1 MPGRLS
7 ISARAPAA
15 YPAGI
20 RALTALRFLALGW
33 VMVSHFGDHL
43 GLGLSRKSGL
53 MFNGYLGVDLFFV
66 LSGFQ
71 LAQLF
76 AREVETGAKRYA
88 SLVFRRMARL
98 YPLHLV
104 TTAAMGVLWLA
115 ALRLGAMP
123 HSDVFNPTGLLANL
137 LMVHAW
143 GAVPVVSWNFPSWA
157 VSAEWFALL
166 VFPATFWLAMKGWSR
181 AVVAV
186 AAPLAL
192 FAAMFEMG
200 AAHDVLFTDMTA
212 QIGILRTIPDVLLGA
227 GLYRLGLERGLP
239 RGWGAGM
246 ALASLAWIIAACQLS
261 WPDLYIWPA
270 FGTLVF
276 GLAETSRQS
285 STGMGPSILGARPLV
300 WLGQISWAMYLVQ
313 LPVDIAYFH
322 GVQRLIGTPSGPM
335 VWLVW
340 LGVFPAI
347 GLATLIAHYGLERPL
362 ARWLDRRD
370 PFQAKANDV
379 LAAA

>member
-1 MPGRLS
+1 MPGSLPS
-7 ISARAPAA
+7 SARAPAP

-20 RALTALRFLALGW
+20 APLTALRFLALGW
-33 VMVSHFGDHL
+33 VVVNQFRNHL
-43 GLGLSRKSGL
+43 GLDLGHRSGL
-53 MFNGYLGVDLFFV
+53 IFNGYLGVDLFFI

-76 AREVETGAKRYA
+76 AREVETGAQSYA
-88 SLVFRRMARL
+88 SLVWRRMARL
-98 YPLHLV
+98 YPLHL
-104 TTAAMGVLWLA
+104 AAMAAMAVLLVEA
-115 ALRLGAMP
+115 MRLGAMP

-166 VFPATFWLAMKGWSR
+166 VFPAMFWLAMKGWSR

-192 FAAMFEMG
+192 FAAMFELA
-200 AAHDVLFTDMTA
+200 AAHDLLFTDMTA
-212 QIGILRTIPDVLLGA
+212 QIGILRTLPDVLLGA
-227 GLYRLGLERGLP
+227 GLYRLGCERGLP
-239 RGWGAGM
+239 RGWGAAM
-246 ALASLAWIIAACQLS
+246 ALTSLGWIVAACQLR

-276 GLAETSRQS
+276 GLAETSRQ
-285 STGMGPSILGARPLV
+285 GPSLLGARPLV
-300 WLGQISWAMYLVQ
+300 WLGQVSWAMYLVQ

-322 GVQRLIGTPSGPM
+322 GVQKLIGTPTGPM

-347 GLATLIAHYGLERPL
+347 ALATLIAHYGLERPL

-370 PFQAKANDV
+370 PFRAGAKDI

>member
-1 MPGRLS
+1 LPGS
-7 ISARAPAA
+7 HFAGARAPEP
-15 YPAGI
+15 YPADIG
-20 RALTALRFLALGW
+20 ALTALRFLALGW
-33 VMVSHFGDHL
+33 VVVSHFADHL

-76 AREVETGAKRYA
+76 ALKVETGLQNHA
-88 SLVFRRMARL
+88 SLVWRRMARI
-98 YPLHLV
+98 YPLHLA
-104 TTAAMGVLWLA
+104 TTAAMGLLLLA
-115 ALRLGAMP
+115 ALRMGALP
-123 HSDVFNPTGLLANL
+123 RTDVFNPAGLVANL

-143 GAVPVVSWNFPSWA
+143 GAVPTVSWNFPSWA
-157 VSAEWFALL
+157 TSAEWFALL
-166 VFPATFWLAMKGWSR
+166 VFPAVFWLAMRGWSR

-186 AAPLAL
+186 LAPIAL
-192 FAAMFEMG
+192 FAAMFE
-200 AAHDVLFTDMTA
+200 AAAARDVLFTDMTA
-212 QIGILRTIPDVLLGA
+212 QIGILRIIPDLLLGA
-227 GLYRLGLERGLP
+227 GLYRLGCERGLP
-239 RGWGAGM
+239 RGWGAAM
-246 ALASLAWIIAACQLS
+246 ALASLAWIAVSCQLS

-276 GLAETSRQS
+276 GLAETSRQ
-285 STGMGPSILGARPLV
+285 GPSILGSKPLV
-300 WLGQISWAMYLVQ
+300 WLGEVSYAMYLVQ

-322 GVQRLIGTPSGPM
+322 GAEKLIGTPTGPM
-335 VWLVW
+335 LWLVW

-347 GLATLIAHYGLERPL
+347 GLATLLAHYGLERPL

-370 PFQAKANDV
+370 PFRAGTKGA